1 MSLPKVAFFDIDGTL
16 IDSNPEIYAQA
27 QAPDAPKEL
36 VESVFLPTPAVQRA
50 LRRFVEAGNLAFLCS
65 GRPPEGL
72 SMLLDALPFAGYIA
86 LAGSYVQLGDTPLL
100 ASEGLFERLVPALEA
115 FEACDVAALFE
126 GPRGSAVYLPSP
138 HHELPAMNIEVI
150 EDAQELKERGDELT
164 LVKAFWMAEEDKRLG
179 PVRDELNRLYRI
191 SDLGV
196 GGSELTLPEFSK
208 GSAIKVMLDAI
219 GPHETVYG
227 FGDSENDISM
237 LEAAEVAVVMDNAT
251 DAIKAYGDVIAP
263 GVSQDGVAQVLDA
276 IMQGNKMPH
285 LD

>member
-1 MSLPKVAFFDIDGTL
+1 
-16 IDSNPEIYAQA
+16 
-27 QAPDAPKEL
+27 
-36 VESVFLPTPAVQRA
+36 
-50 LRRFVEAGNLAFLCS
+50 
-65 GRPPEGL
+65 
-72 SMLLDALPFAGYIA
+72 
-86 LAGSYVQLGDTPLL
+86 
-100 ASEGLFERLVPALEA
+100 
-115 FEACDVAALFE
+115 
-126 GPRGSAVYLPSP
+126 
-138 HHELPAMNIEVI
+138 
-150 EDAQELKERGDELT
+150 
-164 LVKAFWMAEEDKRLG
+164 MAEEDKRLG